1 MLKLNRTITIKG
13 IEYEILKNPNNF
25 NLDITGNILSVMKGF
40 TPLERTDAL
49 ITFDLEKTDP
59 EILLESLYSIGILLE
74 ESMRTAFNMWLE
86 KNPGK
91 TWEEFISQL
100 KRIYLNTVKLKNSTN
115 STERRLIT
123 FK

>member
-1 MLKLNRTITIKG
+1 MNRTITIKG

-40 TPLERTDAL
+40 TPLERTDTL

-74 ESMRTAFNMWLE
+74 ESMQTAFNMWLE
-86 KNPGK
+86 KNQGK
-91 TWEEFISQL
+91 TWEEFMSQL
-100 KRIYLNTVKLKNSTN
+100 KRIYLNTTKLKRLTN
-115 STERRLIT
+115 LTGRKFIT